1 MADFNADPN
10 PFPEMG
16 LSLKELV
23 CGCIGRFAM
32 LPTQSE
38 PCLSEHA
45 RGASEMLDE
54 ALDDTQG
61 QLEL

>member
-10 PFPEMG
+10 PMPEIKLG
-16 LSLKELV
+16 IAELV

-38 PCLSEHA
+38 PCLSEHH
-45 RGASEMLDE
+45 REPV
-54 ALDDTQG
+54 DDSQG